1 MLKILQEKNVRM
13 IWSKD
18 GSEVWFHAGDVGEE

>member
-13 IWSKD
+13 IWSKN
-18 GSEVWFHAGDVGEE
+18 GEEV